1 MGVPGV
7 PGVTSRPSR
16 DDDLTLRD
24 AQALVDTWMA
34 DRGWVY
40 WHPLSQLARLTEEM
54 GELARVVNHLYGEKP
69 KKSTESVQDLGLE
82 MADVVYTLICL
93 ANSQGIDMQSSLE
106 EVLEKYR
113 HRDADRYPTGDR
125 RPPAQFPDDQETEG

>member
-7 PGVTSRPSR
+7 PGVTSRASG
-16 DDDLTLRD
+16 DNDLTLRD

-106 EVLEKYR
+106 EVLEKYQ

-125 RPPAQFPDDQETEG
+125 KPPDVFPDDHETKG

>member
-1 MGVPGV
+1 
-7 PGVTSRPSR
+7 VTSTQSR
-16 DDDLTLRD
+16 EQDLTLRD

-34 DRGWVY
+34 DRGWEY

-69 KKSTESVQDLGLE
+69 KKSTETLQDLGLE

-113 HRDADRYPTGDR
+113 HRDADRYPTADR
-125 RPPAQFPDDQETEG
+125 KPPTLLLGDQETEA

>member
-1 MGVPGV
+1 MTPNQ
-7 PGVTSRPSR
+7 SREQ
-16 DDDLTLRD
+16 DLTLRD

-34 DRGWVY
+34 DRGWEY

-69 KKSTESVQDLGLE
+69 KKSTETLQDLGLE

-113 HRDADRYPTGDR
+113 HRDADRYPTAER
-125 RPPAQFPDDQETEG
+125 RSPARLSGDQETDT

>member
-1 MGVPGV
+1 M
-7 PGVTSRPSR
+7 TSTQSR
-16 DDDLTLRD
+16 DQDLTLRD

-34 DRGWVY
+34 DRGWEY

-69 KKSTESVQDLGLE
+69 KKSTETLQDLGLE

-113 HRDADRYPTGDR
+113 HRDADRYPTADR
-125 RPPAQFPDDQETEG
+125 KPPTLLLGDQETEA

>member
-1 MGVPGV
+1 M
-7 PGVTSRPSR
+7 TSTQSR
-16 DDDLTLRD
+16 EQDLTLRD

-34 DRGWVY
+34 ERGWEY

-69 KKSTESVQDLGLE
+69 KKSTETLQDLGLE

-113 HRDADRYPTGDR
+113 HRDADRYPTTNR
-125 RPPAQFPDDQETEG
+125 NPPALLPGDQETEA

>member
-1 MGVPGV
+1 M
-7 PGVTSRPSR
+7 TSTQSR
-16 DDDLTLRD
+16 DQDLTLRD

-34 DRGWVY
+34 DRGWEY

-69 KKSTESVQDLGLE
+69 KKSTETLQDLGLE

-113 HRDADRYPTGDR
+113 HRDADRYPTADR
-125 RPPAQFPDDQETEG
+125 KPPALLLGGQETEA

>member
-1 MGVPGV
+1 M
-7 PGVTSRPSR
+7 TSTQSR
-16 DDDLTLRD
+16 EQDLTLRD

-34 DRGWVY
+34 DRGWEY

-69 KKSTESVQDLGLE
+69 KKSTETLQDLGLE

-113 HRDADRYPTGDR
+113 HRDADRYPTAER
-125 RPPAQFPDDQETEG
+125 RSPARLSGDQETDT

>member
-1 MGVPGV
+1 M
-7 PGVTSRPSR
+7 TATQSREQ
-16 DDDLTLRD
+16 DLTLRD

-34 DRGWVY
+34 DRGWEY

-69 KKSTESVQDLGLE
+69 KKSTETLQDLGLE

-113 HRDADRYPTGDR
+113 HRDADRYPTADRKPPALLLGDR
-125 RPPAQFPDDQETEG
+125 ETEA

>member
-1 MGVPGV
+1 M
-7 PGVTSRPSR
+7 TSTQSR
-16 DDDLTLRD
+16 EQDLTLRD

-34 DRGWVY
+34 DRGWEY

-69 KKSTESVQDLGLE
+69 KKSTETLQDLGLE

-113 HRDADRYPTGDR
+113 HRDADRYPTVDR
-125 RPPAQFPDDQETEG
+125 KPPALLLGDQDTEA

>member
-1 MGVPGV
+1 M
-7 PGVTSRPSR
+7 
-16 DDDLTLRD
+16 TLRD
-24 AQALVDTWMA
+24 AQALVDNWMA
-34 DRGWVY
+34 DRGWEY

-69 KKSTESVQDLGLE
+69 KKPTETVQDLGSE

-93 ANSQGIDMQSSLE
+93 ANSQGIDMQSALE

-113 HRDADRYPTGDR
+113 HRDADRYPTGER
-125 RPPAQFPDDQETEG
+125 KMPAVLSGESVPEG

>member
-1 MGVPGV
+1 M
-7 PGVTSRPSR
+7 TSTQSR
-16 DDDLTLRD
+16 EQDLTLRD

-34 DRGWVY
+34 DRGWEY

-69 KKSTESVQDLGLE
+69 KKSTETIQDLGLE

-113 HRDADRYPTGDR
+113 HRDADRYPTADR
-125 RPPAQFPDDQETEG
+125 KPPTLLLGDQETET

>member
-1 MGVPGV
+1 M
-7 PGVTSRPSR
+7 TSLQSGEQ
-16 DDDLTLRD
+16 DLTLRE

-34 DRGWVY
+34 DRGWGY
-40 WHPLSQLARLTEEM
+40 WQPLSQLARLTEEI

-106 EVLEKYR
+106 QVLEKYR
-113 HRDADRYPTGDR
+113 YRDADRYPTGDG
-125 RPPAQFPDDQETEG
+125 RPAPLVRDDQETGD

>member
-1 MGVPGV
+1 M
-7 PGVTSRPSR
+7 TSTQSR
-16 DDDLTLRD
+16 EQDLTLRD

-34 DRGWVY
+34 DRGWEY

-69 KKSTESVQDLGLE
+69 KKSTETLQDLGLE

-106 EVLEKYR
+106 EVLKKYR
-113 HRDADRYPTGDR
+113 HRDADRYPTADR
-125 RPPAQFPDDQETEG
+125 KPPTLLLGDQETEA

>member
-1 MGVPGV
+1 M
-7 PGVTSRPSR
+7 TSTQSR
-16 DDDLTLRD
+16 EQDLTLRD

-34 DRGWVY
+34 DRGWEY

-69 KKSTESVQDLGLE
+69 KKSTETLQDLGLE

-113 HRDADRYPTGDR
+113 HRDADRYPTADR
-125 RPPAQFPDDQETEG
+125 KPPTLLLGDQETEA